1 MELKLHEYQRYA
13 ADFIIKNPISALFLD
28 CGLGKTAITL
38 AALNELM
45 LDRFEVRKVLVVAP
59 LRVGLTVWPQE
70 LKQWD
75 CFHDLTY
82 AVAIG
87 TEKQR
92 KAALRQNAMITIIN
106 RENVSWL
113 VNESGEELDF
123 DMLVI
128 DEMSSFKHHTSQR
141 FKALVMSRNRYK
153 RVVGLTATPATN
165 GLIDLWAQFRILD
178 YGKRL
183 GRFIGKFR
191 DTYFNPGKT
200 NGTIVY
206 SYTPKP
212 GAEKKIYSLIDDIT
226 VSMKADD
233 HLKMP
238 ECLYRRYPVM
248 MSPME
253 YEQYEK
259 LKRDMVVSLHYT
271 PPETALGDT
280 RDENSVD
287 HEERVIEL
295 TAANAAVLSGKLLQM
310 ANGAVYDEDKR
321 TVYIH
326 DRKLDALEDLVEAAN
341 GNPVLIAYWYQHD
354 LERIRSRLKVEEL
367 KGSDSIRRWNNGEI
381 PVAVIHPASA
391 GHGLNLQNGGSTLI
405 WFGLTWSL
413 ELYQQTN
420 ARIWRQ
426 GQKRTVVIQH
436 IISVGTIDEDV
447 LKALA
452 DKSVTQNRLIAAVK
466 ANYENLGQSERNK
479 KSEV

>member
-1 MELKLHEYQRYA
+1 MELRLHEYQRYA
-13 ADFIIKNPISALFLD
+13 AEFIINNPLSALFLD

-38 AALNELM
+38 TALNELM

-59 LRVGLTVWPQE
+59 LRVGLNVWPQE
-70 LKQWD
+70 IKLWD
-75 CFHDLTY
+75 CFSDLTY

-106 RENVSWL
+106 RENMSWL
-113 VNESGEELDF
+113 INKSGENLDF

-141 FKALVMSRNRYK
+141 FKALVQMRHRFK
-153 RVVGLTATPATN
+153 WVVGLTASPATN

-178 YGKRL
+178 FGKRL

-191 DTYFNPGKT
+191 DTYFDPGKT
-200 NGTIVY
+200 NGMIVY

-212 GAEKKIYSLIDDIT
+212 STERKIYSLIDDIT

-248 MSPME
+248 MSAGE

-259 LKRDMVVSLHYT
+259 LKRDMVVSLHYA

-280 RDENSVD
+280 RDECSTE
-287 HEERVIEL
+287 HAESVIEL
-295 TAANAAVLSGKLLQM
+295 TAANAAVLSGKLLKM
-310 ANGAVYDEDKR
+310 ANGEVYDEEKN
-321 TVYIH
+321 TLHIH
-326 DRKLDALEDLVEAAN
+326 DQKLDALEDLVEAAN

-354 LERIRSRLKVEEL
+354 LERIRSRIQVEEL
-367 KGSDSIRRWNNGEI
+367 KSPDSIRRWNNGDI

-426 GQKRTVVIQH
+426 G
-436 IISVGTIDEDV
+436 
-447 LKALA
+447 
-452 DKSVTQNRLIAAVK
+452 
-466 ANYENLGQSERNK
+466 K
-479 KSEV
+479 KGRSSFITS